1 MQVNYKK
8 QLVLE
13 KIISPTLSQ
22 PSFKFQT
29 QLKASAGYPQLSIVL
44 TTISMWAALSDE
56 ICDNILKE
64 VKTPQ

>member
-1 MQVNYKK
+1 MQVNYLK

-22 PSFKFQT
+22 PSSDFK
-29 QLKASAGYPQLSIVL
+29 LSLISAGCPQLSIVL
-44 TTISMWAALSDE
+44 TTVSMWAALSDE
-56 ICDNILKE
+56 FCDSILKE

>member
-22 PSFKFQT
+22 PSSNFKLSLT
-29 QLKASAGYPQLSIVL
+29 SAGYPQLSIVL

>member
-22 PSFKFQT
+22 PSSNFKLS
-29 QLKASAGYPQLSIVL
+29 LKRLLVTLNYLL
-44 TTISMWAALSDE
+44 F
-56 ICDNILKE
+56 
-64 VKTPQ
+64 